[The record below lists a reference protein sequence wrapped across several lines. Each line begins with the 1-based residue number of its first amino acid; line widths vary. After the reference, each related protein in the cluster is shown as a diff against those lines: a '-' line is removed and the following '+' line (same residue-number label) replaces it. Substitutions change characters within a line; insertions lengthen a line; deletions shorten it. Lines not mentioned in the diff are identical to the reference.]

1 MSWAEPADM
10 DTLSELPPPSVSLGK
25 SNLSRAA
32 SSSGGRSSKS
42 SRRVGAGGASK
53 SERRMLMEAKAGV
66 GAAIAEVRDPTM
78 WSLCTMCLSVF
89 SYKIEW
95 ITTGMEEQIWRE
107 NPVNLCKQYSQRQ
120 DDLFTEERNQ
130 MSRLGVYQQEC

>member
-1 MSWAEPADM
+1 
-10 DTLSELPPPSVSLGK
+10 
-25 SNLSRAA
+25 
-32 SSSGGRSSKS
+32 
-42 SRRVGAGGASK
+42 
-53 SERRMLMEAKAGV
+53 
-66 GAAIAEVRDPTM
+66 M